1 MTRRKII
8 EKILLYQPIM
18 SVIGLNDQGLIHIHP
33 RLDIVNLDK
42 LPSWDFIEIL
52 CLDSWIYIVNKR
64 SLMGSFTISS
74 LGCILIYN

>member
-1 MTRRKII
+1 MNSANKKKFLHLHYII
-8 EKILLYQPIM
+8 YP
-18 SVIGLNDQGLIHIHP
+18 IHIHP

-42 LPSWDFIEIL
+42 IPSWDFTEIL